1 MKRIAVALVI
11 LTTGIIIVNTLPT
24 EITRLKESVLSWQ
37 ENALSYVPWLKQ
49 EDSQSSIIESKP
61 AKEAVIVK
69 GGDEE
74 RLVKTIETALP
85 SVVTIGININVRER
99 STLQFDPANPF
110 DGWRRVP
117 GRSREV
123 EQNIGSGFVITA
135 DGLIITNKH
144 VVDAEDA
151 TYTVLLGDETTYT
164 VEKIYRDPLNDL
176 AILKIN
182 PKTSL
187 TPLTLG
193 SSDQLKLGQ
202 TTIAIGTPLGEF
214 TNTVT
219 TGIISGL
226 GRGITAGSPFE
237 GYVERL
243 DNVIQTDAA
252 ISPGNSGGPLL
263 NSSGHVI
270 GVNTAVS
277 SEGSNIGFAIPVN
290 IVKAL
295 IREFDGR
302 GGSFER
308 PYLGVRYQMLDRKTA
323 IANELVEG
331 AYVTE
336 VIEGSPAEDAGVVVE
351 DVITKVDGK
360 KIDGTDDQSLIKI
373 LLTKKVGQ
381 TVSVTLYREGEEK
394 TVSMTLKAMQ

>member
-24 EITRLKESVLSWQ
+24 EITRLKESMLSWQ
-37 ENALSYVPWLKQ
+37 ENVLSYVPWLKR

-360 KIDGTDDQSLIKI
+360 KVDGTDDQSLIKI